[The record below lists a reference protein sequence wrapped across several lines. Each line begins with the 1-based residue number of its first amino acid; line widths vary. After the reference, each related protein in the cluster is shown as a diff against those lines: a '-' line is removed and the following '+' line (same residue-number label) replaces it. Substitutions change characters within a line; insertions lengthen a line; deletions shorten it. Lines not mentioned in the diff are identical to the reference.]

1 MVVLFHIGKMEYDIL
16 TLLWKKKK
24 PSQSQTQSTNSSRTE
39 MTYII
44 LRDTFGDG
52 LETISN
58 IGVDVIE
65 KHQLNEYICAAAEIV
80 ANEEGYETLN
90 TCIEESTLPMEE
102 TLVICEI
109 VETIKDK
116 SVDTYIRD
124 VLKGQEEKQNKEE
137 YELYLKLK
145 KKFENDT

>member
-1 MVVLFHIGKMEYDIL
+1 
-16 TLLWKKKK
+16 
-24 PSQSQTQSTNSSRTE
+24 

-44 LRDTFGDG
+44 LRDTFGRG

-58 IGVDVIE
+58 IGLEVIE
-65 KHQLNEYICAAAEIV
+65 KHQLDNFIFDAADIV
-80 ANEEGYETLN
+80 ANEEGYEDLN
-90 TCIEESTLPMEE
+90 TYTEESTLLMEE

-124 VLKGQEEKQNKEE
+124 VLKGQAEKENKEE

-145 KKFENDT
+145 EKFEKDG

>member
-1 MVVLFHIGKMEYDIL
+1 
-16 TLLWKKKK
+16 
-24 PSQSQTQSTNSSRTE
+24 

-52 LETISN
+52 LETMSN
-58 IGVDVIE
+58 IRLDVIE
-65 KHQLNEYICAAAEIV
+65 NHQLNEYICAAAEIV
-80 ANEEGYETLN
+80 ANEEGYEDLN
-90 TCIEESTLPMEE
+90 TYIEESTLPMEE

-116 SVDTYIRD
+116 SVDTYIKD
-124 VLKGQEEKQNKEE
+124 VLKGQVEKENKEE

-145 KKFENDT
+145 EKFDE

>member
-1 MVVLFHIGKMEYDIL
+1 
-16 TLLWKKKK
+16 
-24 PSQSQTQSTNSSRTE
+24 

-58 IGVDVIE
+58 ISVDVIE
-65 KHQLNEYICAAAEIV
+65 EHQLDEYICAAAEIIL
-80 ANEEGYETLN
+80 AEDGYESIN
-90 TCIEESTLPMEE
+90 AYDEENEPMGE

-109 VETIKDK
+109 LDEVKGK
-116 SVDTYIRD
+116 NVCNYIGD
-124 VLKGQEEKQNKEE
+124 VLQQQEEKENTEE

-145 KKFENDT
+145 EKFEK

>member
-1 MVVLFHIGKMEYDIL
+1 
-16 TLLWKKKK
+16 
-24 PSQSQTQSTNSSRTE
+24 

-65 KHQLNEYICAAAEIV
+65 KHQLNEYICAAAEIIL
-80 ANEEGYETLN
+80 AEDGYESIN
-90 TCIEESTLPMEE
+90 AYDEENEPMGE

-109 VETIKDK
+109 LDEVKGK
-116 SVDTYIRD
+116 NVCNYIGD
-124 VLKGQEEKQNKEE
+124 VLQQQEEKENTEE

-145 KKFENDT
+145 GKFEE

>member
-1 MVVLFHIGKMEYDIL
+1 
-16 TLLWKKKK
+16 
-24 PSQSQTQSTNSSRTE
+24 

-58 IGVDVIE
+58 IGLEVIE
-65 KHQLNEYICAAAEIV
+65 KHQLDNFIFDAADIV
-80 ANEEGYETLN
+80 ANEEGYEDLN
-90 TCIEESTLPMEE
+90 SYIEESTLPMEE

-124 VLKGQEEKQNKEE
+124 VLKGRVEKENKENKEE

-145 KKFENDT
+145 EKFEK